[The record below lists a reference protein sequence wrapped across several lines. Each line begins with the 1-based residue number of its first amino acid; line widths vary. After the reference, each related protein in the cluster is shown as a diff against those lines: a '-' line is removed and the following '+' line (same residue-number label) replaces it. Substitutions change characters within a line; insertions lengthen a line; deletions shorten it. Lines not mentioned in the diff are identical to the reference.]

1 VQPGA
6 VIREAWDLYKTH
18 WQHLL
23 PIALVVYVVLGLVS
37 LLLAIALGWFG
48 AILGALISI
57 IGVFWLQATL
67 VEAVVDIRDGR
78 ADLSM
83 GQTFARAQEHIG
95 RVAVA
100 GILAGLAIAVGL
112 LLLIVP
118 GLYLMTIWSVLIP
131 VIVLERK
138 AVMEAFGRSRE
149 LVSGNGWNVF
159 GVIVISFLILIGAG
173 ILLGIA
179 LFWLPGAFGEY
190 IRSVISNTITIP
202 FVALAWT
209 IMYFRLLE
217 LKEPA
222 AATAAAATPDVPP
235 PAAPPAEA
243 PPPPAA
249 PPAGPP
255 PPPA

>member
-1 VQPGA
+1 LLSPGS
-6 VIREAWDLYKTH
+6 VIREAWELYKAH

-23 PIALVVYVVLGLVS
+23 PFALVVYLILGGVQLVLV
-37 LLLAIALGWFG
+37 LLLGWFG
-48 AILGALISI
+48 ALLGSLIGI
-57 IGVFWLQATL
+57 IGLFWLQGAL
-67 VEAVVDIRDGR
+67 VEAVADIRDGR
-78 ADLSM
+78 ADLTM
-83 GQTFARAQEHIG
+83 GQTFARVQAHLGSLIG
-95 RVAVA
+95 A

-131 VIVLERK
+131 VIVLERRS
-138 AVMEAFGRSRE
+138 VMEAFGRSRE

-159 GVIVISFLILIGAG
+159 YVILITFLILIGAG
-173 ILLGIA
+173 IVLA
-179 LFWLPGAFGEY
+179 LALIWLEGAFGQFL
-190 IRSVISNTITIP
+190 RNVISNTLTIP

-222 AATAAAATPDVPP
+222 AA
-235 PAAPPAEA
+235 AAPAELA
-243 PPPPAA
+243 VE
-249 PPAGPP
+249 PP

>member
-1 VQPGA
+1 MQPGA

-23 PIALVVYVVLGLVS
+23 PIALVVYLILGLIS
-37 LLLAIALGWFG
+37 LLLTIALGWFG
-48 AILGALISI
+48 ALLGALIGI
-57 IGVFWLQATL
+57 IGVFWLQAAL

-78 ADLSM
+78 ADMTM
-83 GQTFARAQEHIG
+83 GQTFSRAQEHIG

-131 VIVLERK
+131 VIVLERR

-179 LFWLPGAFGEY
+179 LFWLPGVFGEY

-217 LKEPA
+217 LREPA
-222 AATAAAATPDVPP
+222 AAAVPDMPP
-235 PAAPPAEA
+235 PAAPP
-243 PPPPAA
+243 PSPAA
-249 PPAGPP
+249 PPAEPP

>member
-1 VQPGA
+1 MQPGA

-23 PIALVVYVVLGLVS
+23 PIALVVYLILGLVS
-37 LLLAIALGWFG
+37 LLLTIALGWFG
-48 AILGALISI
+48 ALLGALISI

-67 VEAVVDIRDGR
+67 VEAVTDIRDGR
-78 ADLSM
+78 ADLSL
-83 GQTFARAQEHIG
+83 GQTFSRAQEHIG
-95 RVAVA
+95 RVAIA

-118 GLYLMTIWSVLIP
+118 GLYLMTIWSLLIP
-131 VIVLERK
+131 VIVLERR
-138 AVMEAFGRSRE
+138 AVIEAFGRSRE

-159 GVIVISFLILIGAG
+159 GVIVITFLILIAAG
-173 ILLGIA
+173 IVLGIA
-179 LFWLPGAFGEY
+179 LFWLPGAFGEF
-190 IRSVISNTITIP
+190 IRSVVSNTITIP

-222 AATAAAATPDVPP
+222 AA
-235 PAAPPAEA
+235 PAAPPVEPIAE
-243 PPPPAA
+243 
-249 PPAGPP
+249 PP

>member
-6 VIREAWDLYKTH
+6 VIREAWDLYKAH

-23 PIALVVYVVLGLVS
+23 PIALVVYLILGLVS
-37 LLLAIALGWFG
+37 LLLTIALGWFG
-48 AILGALISI
+48 ALLGALISI

-67 VEAVVDIRDGR
+67 VEAVTDIRDGR
-78 ADLSM
+78 ADLSL
-83 GQTFARAQEHIG
+83 GETFSRAQEHIG
-95 RVAVA
+95 RVAIA

-118 GLYLMTIWSVLIP
+118 GLYLMTIWSLLIP
-131 VIVLERK
+131 VIVLERR
-138 AVMEAFGRSRE
+138 AVIEAFGRSRE

-159 GVIVISFLILIGAG
+159 GVIVITFLILIAAG
-173 ILLGIA
+173 IVLGIA
-179 LFWLPGAFGEY
+179 LFWLPGAFGEFV
-190 IRSVISNTITIP
+190 RTVVSNTITIP

-222 AATAAAATPDVPP
+222 AAAAAAPP
-235 PAAPPAEA
+235 VEPIAE
-243 PPPPAA
+243 
-249 PPAGPP
+249 PP

>member
-23 PIALVVYVVLGLVS
+23 PIALVVYLILGLVS

-48 AILGALISI
+48 ALLGALISI
-57 IGVFWLQATL
+57 IGVFWLQAAL

-78 ADLSM
+78 ADLTM
-83 GQTFARAQEHIG
+83 GQTFSRAQEHIG
-95 RVAVA
+95 RVAIA

-112 LLLIVP
+112 LALVVP

-131 VIVLERK
+131 VIVLERR

-179 LFWLPGAFGEY
+179 LFWLPGAFGEFV
-190 IRSVISNTITIP
+190 RTVISNTITIP

-209 IMYFRLLE
+209 LMYFRLRE
-217 LKEPA
+217 LKEPVA
-222 AATAAAATPDVPP
+222 A
-235 PAAPPAEA
+235 PAAPPPVEPIAE
-243 PPPPAA
+243 
-249 PPAGPP
+249 PP